1 MGASSELIQFC
12 IRNTPY
18 PDHSA
23 FTMIFATVRV
33 QARAEK
39 EVIAGLVLR
48 RGGWVGGAVQ
58 QPRQAAERDID
69 DENDGEG

>member
-1 MGASSELIQFC
+1 
-12 IRNTPY
+12 
-18 PDHSA
+18 
-23 FTMIFATVRV
+23 MIFATVRV